1 MPPLSHFSHFNLD
14 TQVLAFLRIMS
25 TLVTS
30 FLLLLVMLVN
40 NQASPL
46 PGQDD
51 DDTYEYQDPPTWS
64 PGDFYL
70 ESEDQDEF
78 ETRRKREVG
87 DPFPLK
93 TKKKEDFPGFHSGLT
108 LDELMQNFKE
118 EQLQSAGG
126 KREVKGSYED
136 PIGPCE
142 HLSSEA
148 YWDCE
153 D

>member
-1 MPPLSHFSHFNLD
+1 
-14 TQVLAFLRIMS
+14 
-25 TLVTS
+25 
-30 FLLLLVMLVN
+30 MLVN

-51 DDTYEYQDPPTWS
+51 DDTYEVIWS
-64 PGDFYL
+64 PGDSYL

-78 ETRRKREVG
+78 RTRRKRE
-87 DPFPLK
+87 
-93 TKKKEDFPGFHSGLT
+93 DFPGSHSGLT

-153 D
+153 DYRD

>member
-1 MPPLSHFSHFNLD
+1 MPPLSHFSHFNLN
-14 TQVLAFLRIMS
+14 TQVLALLRIMS

-51 DDTYEYQDPPTWS
+51 DDTYEYQDPPTHE
-64 PGDFYL
+64 PGAFYL

-78 ETRRKREVG
+78 KTRRKRE
-87 DPFPLK
+87 
-93 TKKKEDFPGFHSGLT
+93 DFTGSHAGLT